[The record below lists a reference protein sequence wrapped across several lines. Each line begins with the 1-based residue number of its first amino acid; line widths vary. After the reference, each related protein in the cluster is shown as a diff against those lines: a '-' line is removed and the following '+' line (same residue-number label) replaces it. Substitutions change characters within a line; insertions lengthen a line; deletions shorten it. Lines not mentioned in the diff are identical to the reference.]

1 MKENLKETKNKAP
14 TQPKKVE
21 KEIITLKGFTTSQ
34 VQQAL
39 KGSKTQG
46 QNPYPARVFLKT
58 DNQEQDIPVI
68 FRIRCRDWLKT
79 NSCCEWTKPPIKKGS
94 YLSLRGLFEK
104 PLKSNRLSFTA
115 YSYQLNSTPFL
126 KAQQVSW
133 ETKYFSHGG
142 KK

>member
-21 KEIITLKGFTTSQ
+21 KEIITLTGITTSQ

-68 FRIRCRDWLKT
+68 FRIRCRD
-79 NSCCEWTKPPIKKGS
+79 
-94 YLSLRGLFEK
+94 
-104 PLKSNRLSFTA
+104 
-115 YSYQLNSTPFL
+115 
-126 KAQQVSW
+126 
-133 ETKYFSHGG
+133 
-142 KK
+142 